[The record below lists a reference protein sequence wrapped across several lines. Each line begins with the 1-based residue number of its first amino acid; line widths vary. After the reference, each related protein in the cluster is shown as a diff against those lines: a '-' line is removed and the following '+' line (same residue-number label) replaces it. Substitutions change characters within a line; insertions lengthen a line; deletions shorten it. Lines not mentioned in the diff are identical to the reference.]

1 MITIGIDQ
9 SYTSSGVVVLD
20 DDGKVVDVRRL
31 VSDKKLDMFDRAWQ
45 MANFVVDTIIEVGAD
60 FIAIEGLAFGIRGSA
75 TRDLAGLQYMI
86 VCLIRHRTGRD
97 AKIIAPLTLKKFAT
111 GSGKASKKDM
121 VAAIPP
127 EVVLYM
133 KEEKGL
139 KTTTGLTDVA
149 DAYFLAKF
157 MYREQQSV
165 SHSDEPR
172 SAG

>member
-1 MITIGIDQ
+1 MITIGVDQ
-9 SYTSSGVVVLD
+9 SFTSSGFVVLD
-20 DDGKVVDVRRL
+20 TDGKVVDVRRF
-31 VSDKKLDMFDRAWQ
+31 VSAKALDMFDRARQ
-45 MANFVVDTIIEVGAD
+45 VANYVADVIIEVGAD
-60 FIAIEGLAFGIRGSA
+60 LVALEGLAFGIRGSA

-86 VCLIRHRTGRD
+86 VGKVRERTGKNI
-97 AKIIAPLTLKKFAT
+97 KIVAPLTLKKFAT

-149 DAYFLAKF
+149 DAYFLAK
-157 MYREQQSV
+157 YIYQEQLV
-165 SHSDEPR
+165 SHSAEPC

>member
-9 SYTSSGVVVLD
+9 SYTSSGVVILD
-20 DDGKVVDVRRL
+20 DSGNLVDVRRL

-60 FIAIEGLAFGIRGSA
+60 SVAIEGLAFGIRGSA

-86 VCLIRHRTGRD
+86 VCLVRHRTGKD
-97 AKIIAPLTLKKFAT
+97 VKIIAPLTLKKFAT

-127 EVVLYM
+127 EFVHFMQV
-133 KEEKGL
+133 EKGL
-139 KTTTGLTDVA
+139 KKTTGLTDVA
-149 DAYFLAKF
+149 DAYFLAKYMF
-157 MYREQQSV
+157 DQQQSV
-165 SHSDEPR
+165 SHSDEPCN
-172 SAG
+172 AG